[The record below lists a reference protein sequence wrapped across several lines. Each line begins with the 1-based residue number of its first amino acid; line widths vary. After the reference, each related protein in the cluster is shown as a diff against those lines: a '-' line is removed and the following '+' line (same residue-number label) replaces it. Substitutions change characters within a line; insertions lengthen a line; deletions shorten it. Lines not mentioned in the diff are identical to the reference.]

1 MMINLASRCH
11 NRAVDGTLNRAVKS
25 ILGARGNHMNTVTAN
40 ELKTKGVSAVEARL
54 KVNEEV
60 IISVRGQDRYV
71 VMDVEKYAKLR
82 EYELAIA
89 LQEAKADV
97 EAGRYTTESVADH
110 MKRVADDV

>member
-1 MMINLASRCH
+1 M
-11 NRAVDGTLNRAVKS
+11 
-25 ILGARGNHMNTVTAN
+25 TVPD
-40 ELKTKGVSAVEARL
+40 RL
-54 KVNEEV
+54 KVDEEV

-110 MKRVADDV
+110 LKRVEDDV